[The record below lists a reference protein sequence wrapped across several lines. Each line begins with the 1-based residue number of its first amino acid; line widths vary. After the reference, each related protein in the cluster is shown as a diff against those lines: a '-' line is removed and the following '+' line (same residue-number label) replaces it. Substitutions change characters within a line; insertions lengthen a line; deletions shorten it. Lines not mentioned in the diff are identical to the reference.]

1 MHHFVKTL
9 TAAALLA
16 LAGHGT
22 ALADYP
28 DKAVRLIVGFPPG
41 TTGDVLAR
49 TLAPEVS
56 NRLGQPLVVEN
67 RPGAGSNIAAE
78 AVARSEPDGYTV
90 LLSTTANV
98 INRNLHPNLSFDFAK
113 DLQPVALLAEAPALL
128 VAPPSLPAQDL
139 KSLIAHAKSHPG
151 KLSFGSSGNGTFTH
165 LYGELLN
172 QTAGIQLE
180 HVPYKGSSQAITDA
194 LGNRLELLF
203 TPASTV
209 IAQVKDNNLKA
220 LGVIGRQPIAS
231 LPGVLTFRAAG
242 LEGFDSALWFG
253 LNVPAGTPDAA
264 VQKLAAAF
272 EAALAQADVRD
283 KLAAITIDTSMA
295 AGTDTFRQLIQD
307 EDKKWAGVVKASG
320 IKAE

>member
-1 MHHFVKTL
+1 MHRTAKTL
-9 TAAALLA
+9 IATALLA
-16 LAGHGT
+16 FAGQGA

-41 TTGDVLAR
+41 TTGDVLVR
-49 TLAPEVS
+49 SLAPEVGA
-56 NRLGQPLVVEN
+56 RLGQPLVVEN

-139 KSLIAHAKSHPG
+139 KSLIAHAKAHPG
-151 KLSFGSSGNGTFTH
+151 QLSFGSSGNGTFTH

-172 QTAGIQLE
+172 QTADIQLE

-220 LGVIGRQPIAS
+220 LGVIGRQPIAG
-231 LPGVLTFRAAG
+231 LPGVPTFRSAG

-264 VQKLAAAF
+264 VQKLASAF
-272 EAALAQADVRD
+272 EAALALPDVRD

-295 AGTDTFRQLIQD
+295 AGSDAFRQLIQD
-307 EDKKWAGVVKASG
+307 EDQKWAGVVKASG
-320 IKAE
+320 IKVE